1 MSHTV
6 PNQRFLALDDIS
18 LNATVVEP
26 PLPEDV
32 QRREH
37 QSSAVLQRK
46 EVKVAHACTHTYT
59 HCPLQVCDVKVS
71 PGVAEDSPHASIV
84 WVSILDVVSA
94 AASGSQLFFII

>member
-1 MSHTV
+1 MCVWRRVSHTV

-18 LNATVVEP
+18 LNATVVVP

-46 EVKVAHACTHTYT
+46 EVKVAHACTHIHT
-59 HCPLQVCDVKVS
+59 LS
-71 PGVAEDSPHASIV
+71 SAGV
-84 WVSILDVVSA
+84 
-94 AASGSQLFFII
+94 